1 MVRNVEFIKTR
12 ERAFFLLNPIVKSS
26 SKLEGMK
33 KYLAIEIRGEIF
45 VMNDNDELGGL
56 IDNDVPFTVIGH
68 VCTEECNIDV
78 IAQKH
83 ALEAAEMV
91 KQETKEKCQI
101 AFRNFMLRATLANV
115 SGESLDFEKEFA
127 DTMSQI

>member
-1 MVRNVEFIKTR
+1 MRNVEFIKTR

-26 SKLEGMK
+26 S

-68 VCTEECNIDV
+68 VCTEECNTTCLHYRQGTCPCKIMKDTFGKV
-78 IAQKH
+78 IH
-83 ALEAAEMV
+83 V
-91 KQETKEKCQI
+91 
-101 AFRNFMLRATLANV
+101 FV
-115 SGESLDFEKEFA
+115 
-127 DTMSQI
+127 